1 MIKCDICKMNS
12 ANYLVVI
19 SSAPSNYPF
28 KRTYRCEVCKERSEK
43 SYLINELEIKNLY

>member
-19 SSAPSNYPF
+19 RSAPSNYLY
-28 KRTYRCEVCKERSEK
+28 KNTYRCEVCKERAEK
-43 SYLINELEIKNLY
+43 SYRDNELEIKKL